1 MEIDEGL
8 EIILQGMKE
17 INKMLAEKGDI
28 RAKTLVHKQNIAEEF
43 DKISDFFENSI
54 VNDDMKTI
62 EKIHDYY
69 AQIYL
74 ETENFIKEL
83 KGEKK

>member
-8 EIILQGMKE
+8 EIILKGMKE

-28 RAKTLVHKQNIAEEF
+28 RAKTLVQKQNVAEEF

-54 VNDDMKTI
+54 DNNDMETI
-62 EKIHDYY
+62 EKIHDFF
-69 AQIYL
+69 AQVYL
-74 ETENFIKEL
+74 ESKNFIEEL
-83 KGEKK
+83 SN